1 MKSFIFK
8 ELSYKVLGLAF
19 NVHNA
24 LGPGLKEDAYQATFV
39 VELQEAGL
47 GYEIQ
52 KDFPLHHLGR
62 YVGAYIAD
70 IVIENTIILELKAVS
85 QLTSGMSAQLVNYL
99 KLSGFPVGYLLN
111 FGHNRLE
118 WHRFVNTGKGGP

>member
-1 MKSFIFK
+1 MKSFIHK

-24 LGPGLKEDAYQATFV
+24 LGPGLKEDAYQATFI

-47 GYEIQ
+47 FYEIQ

-70 IVIENTIILELKAVS
+70 IVVANTIILELKAVS
-85 QLTSGMSAQLVNYL
+85 QLTTGMSSQLINYL
-99 KLSGFPVGYLLN
+99 KLSGLPVGYLLN

-118 WHRFVNTGKGGP
+118 WHRFVNTTSRSP